1 MSGHYSKRATAHPLD
16 DEDVLWEILLRLP
29 PHPSSLPRASA
40 VCKRWCS
47 ILSDAGFARCFRKH
61 HRKPPLL
68 GFFSGGTR
76 FKFSPVLDPPDR
88 ILPGRFTPLHTR
100 KGWICTGCRHGL
112 AVLVEESL
120 RKAIVWDPLT
130 GRRHCVAFP
139 PGIEADDDVS
149 RWHAAVLCVDAE
161 DGHVHGDCFSS
172 PFKLV
177 LINNG
182 GENTFACVY
191 KSVSG
196 VWGDIVSLASTPR
209 IFFTRPSVLVGNALC
224 WTLCRGGALVFDFES
239 QSLCVMEKPAD
250 AHINHQT
257 YGSVQLLRTEDN
269 ELGLA
274 TLSKFTIQLWE
285 RESKCDG
292 VVRWVLL
299 QKTIELEGLFPH
311 SMQSGHE
318 RVLLIMGYDEDTN
331 VIVLSTTVGNFLLQ
345 VESMQIRH
353 ITHTSKTCYDPLHP
367 YTNFY
372 TAVSSYTSNKNLIL
386 IRISALYRFS
396 YVMIHKVLSNNADP
410 DDLVF
415 DTFVQFPQWQEEF
428 GVTTHECAAVRSLYW
443 LSSGHL
449 FLRCKVEGSR
459 VCKGNE
465 IVYSMQIYLER
476 LPDALRGSIRRRR
489 HGHGLGLVAA
499 SAPEAAIRALQR
511 HIHLLVSTKKE
522 GIAAT
527 FTYDAEEL
535 SWKQLGN
542 WVLPFAGRGH
552 FDPLLNAFVGLSKD
566 PDTLGQL
573 YSSYLPSSGETPP
586 VSKLGKEKLFSE
598 DPAERHVGATLIYMG
613 RRGKFCLVEC
623 VCIDQGLKEEGDV
636 GCFLYRLTTF
646 SLSHDMNGDLTT
658 GKSRRVQYYKVRGK
672 KGNFKKNGKQVATL
686 GKKPKAGPKPETECF
701 YCKGTGYWKQNCPK
715 YLPDKKDG
723 KVNKGATE

>member
-112 AVLVEESL
+112 AVLLEESL

-372 TAVSSYTSNKNLIL
+372 TAGGGVGWKWL
-386 IRISALYRFS
+386 
-396 YVMIHKVLSNNADP
+396 
-410 DDLVF
+410 DL
-415 DTFVQFPQWQEEF
+415 
-428 GVTTHECAAVRSLYW
+428 
-443 LSSGHL
+443 
-449 FLRCKVEGSR
+449 
-459 VCKGNE
+459 
-465 IVYSMQIYLER
+465 
-476 LPDALRGSIRRRR
+476 
-489 HGHGLGLVAA
+489 
-499 SAPEAAIRALQR
+499 
-511 HIHLLVSTKKE
+511 
-522 GIAAT
+522 
-527 FTYDAEEL
+527 EL
-535 SWKQLGN
+535 
-542 WVLPFAGRGH
+542 
-552 FDPLLNAFVGLSKD
+552 
-566 PDTLGQL
+566 
-573 YSSYLPSSGETPP
+573 
-586 VSKLGKEKLFSE
+586 
-598 DPAERHVGATLIYMG
+598 
-613 RRGKFCLVEC
+613 
-623 VCIDQGLKEEGDV
+623 
-636 GCFLYRLTTF
+636 
-646 SLSHDMNGDLTT
+646 
-658 GKSRRVQYYKVRGK
+658 
-672 KGNFKKNGKQVATL
+672 
-686 GKKPKAGPKPETECF
+686 
-701 YCKGTGYWKQNCPK
+701 
-715 YLPDKKDG
+715 
-723 KVNKGATE
+723 